1 MLGSTGVELPVI
13 GLGGAALMFGGN
25 KGKGDERS
33 SGLLAPTLY
42 YTHHHPFPLFLNDWL
57 DQ

>member
-33 SGLLAPTLY
+33 ACL
-42 YTHHHPFPLFLNDWL
+42 HQH
-57 DQ
+57 